1 MLEVL
6 AASVLLYL
14 NPPDLVIYTDPGQR
28 IESPDRT
35 AAESACGQLR
45 AAGVPLPV
53 PYVIQPLRSN
63 GEGGGQVPDPSK
75 RLSGMLSSCPE
86 DTAAATTRQQRVR

>member
-28 IESPDRT
+28 IESPDRV
-35 AAESACGQLR
+35 AAESACVYLR
-45 AAGVPLPV
+45 AAGVPLPI
-53 PYVIQPLRSN
+53 PYVIQSLKSN
-63 GEGGGQVPDPSK
+63 GEGGGQVPDPS
-75 RLSGMLSSCPE
+75 RRVSGMLSACPE
-86 DTAAATTRQQRVR
+86 DTTAAATRQQRVR

>member
-14 NPPDLVIYTDPGQR
+14 NPPDLVIYPDPGQR
-28 IESPDRT
+28 IESPDRM
-35 AAESACGQLR
+35 AAELACGQLR

-53 PYVIQPLRSN
+53 PYVILPLKST
-63 GEGGGQVPDPSK
+63 GEGGGQIPDPS
-75 RLSGMLSSCPE
+75 RRVSGMLSSCPD
-86 DTAAATTRQQRVR
+86 DTTAATTPQQRIR

>member
-6 AASVLLYL
+6 AVSVLLYL
-14 NPPDLVIYTDPGQR
+14 NPPDLLVYPDPGER
-28 IESPDRT
+28 FESPDRLVE
-35 AAESACGQLR
+35 ESACKYIR

-53 PYVIQPLRSN
+53 PYVILPLKSN

-75 RLSGMLSSCPE
+75 RISGMLSSCP
-86 DTAAATTRQQRVR
+86 DDATAATIPKTVR

>member
-6 AASVLLYL
+6 AVSVLLYL
-14 NPPDLVIYTDPGQR
+14 NPPDLLVYPDPGER
-28 IESPDRT
+28 FESPDRLVV
-35 AAESACGQLR
+35 ESACKYIR

-53 PYVIQPLRSN
+53 PYVILPLKSN

-75 RLSGMLSSCPE
+75 RISGMLSSCP
-86 DTAAATTRQQRVR
+86 DDATAATIPKTVR